1 MPEPRTDLG
10 EETQRFQAFQDRTD
24 ENPPPWRMRAGG
36 RKITVLAVIVV
47 VVAIVALI
55 FGKILVG

>member
-1 MPEPRTDLG
+1 MAEPRTDLG
-10 EETQRFQAFQDRTD
+10 EETQRFQAFQDRND
-24 ENPPPWRMRAGG
+24 DNPPAWRMRAD
-36 RKITVLAVIVV
+36 RSKITLLAVIVV